1 MELYLQKSKPTG
13 HNKTKKN
20 HKEKNLQSYIIFTK
34 SKHLIKINS

>member
-20 HKEKNLQSYIIFTK
+20 HKEKKTAIIHYIYQK
-34 SKHLIKINS
+34 